1 MTAGRVFFRPIR
13 LGGRK
18 RSAARWLFQS
28 LGVAVLVLA
37 AWLGALF
44 WYADRIP
51 ATPPSAGER
60 TDAIVV
66 LTGGRG
72 RLSEGLRLLAEG
84 RGERLFVS
92 GVYRGI
98 DVDALLQLA
107 RRKPDDVECCITIGY
122 AADNTA
128 GNARETALW
137 MRAVGNDSLRLVTAN
152 YHMPRSLLEFRRAL
166 PEIRIVAHPVFP
178 EGFKRECW
186 WCWRNSLLLV
196 ASEFLKYLAALAGLS
211 SPGAVRG

>member
-1 MTAGRVFFRPIR
+1 MVFRPIR

-28 LGVAVLVLA
+28 LGLAVLVLA
-37 AWLGALF
+37 AWLAGLL

-51 ATPPSAGER
+51 ATSPPVQEP

-66 LTGGRG
+66 LTGGSG

-84 RGERLFVS
+84 SGKRLFVS

-107 RRKPDDVECCITIGY
+107 RQKPDDVECCITIGY

-128 GNARETALW
+128 GNARETARW
-137 MRAVGNDSLRLVTAN
+137 MRAVGNRSLRLVTAN
-152 YHMPRSLLEFRRAL
+152 YHMPRSLLEFHRAL
-166 PEIRIVAHPVFP
+166 PDIRIVAHPVFP
-178 EGFKRECW
+178 EAFKRECW
-186 WCWRNSLLLV
+186 WCWRNSILLV
-196 ASEFLKYLAALAGLS
+196 ASEFNKYLAALAGLS
-211 SPGAVRG
+211 SPGAERE

>member
-1 MTAGRVFFRPIR
+1 MVFRSNR
-13 LGGRK
+13 LGGRR
-18 RSAARWLFQS
+18 RSAARWLFQF

-37 AWLGALF
+37 AWFAGLL

-51 ATPPSAGER
+51 ADPPPVGER

-66 LTGGRG
+66 LTGGSA

-84 RGERLFVS
+84 RGDRLFVS

-98 DVDALLQLA
+98 EVDELLQLA

-128 GNARETALW
+128 GNASETARW
-137 MRAVGNDSLRLVTAN
+137 VRAAGHRSLRLVTAN

-166 PEIRIVAHPVFP
+166 PDIRIVAHPVFP
-178 EGFKRECW
+178 DAFKRDCW

-196 ASEFLKYLAALAGLS
+196 ASEFNKYLAALAGLS

>member
-1 MTAGRVFFRPIR
+1 MVFRPNRLAGRR
-13 LGGRK
+13 
-18 RSAARWLFQS
+18 RSAARWLLHS

-37 AWLGALF
+37 AWCAGLF

-51 ATPPSAGER
+51 ARPPSVEEP

-66 LTGGRG
+66 LTGGSG
-72 RLSEGLRLLAEG
+72 RLAEGLRLLAEG
-84 RGERLFVS
+84 RGDRLFVS

-98 DVDALLQLA
+98 DVNALLQVA

-128 GNARETALW
+128 GNASETARW
-137 MRAVGNDSLRLVTAN
+137 MRGVGHRSLRLVTAN

-166 PEIRIVAHPVFP
+166 PEARIVPHPVFP
-178 EGFKRECW
+178 EAFKRDCW

-196 ASEFLKYLAALAGLS
+196 ASEFHKYLAALAGLS
-211 SPGAVRG
+211 SPGAVSG

>member
-1 MTAGRVFFRPIR
+1 MLFRPIR
-13 LGGRK
+13 AGGRK
-18 RSAARWLFQS
+18 RRAARGL
-28 LGVAVLVLA
+28 ARVLVLVA
-37 AWLGALF
+37 AFLCAWLAGLF
-44 WYADRIP
+44 WYAGRIP
-51 ATPPSAGER
+51 SEPPDSGER

-66 LTGGRG
+66 LTGGAG
-72 RLSEGLRLLAEG
+72 RLSEGLKLLAEG
-84 RGERLFVS
+84 RGKRLFVS

-128 GNARETALW
+128 GNARETAEW
-137 MRAVGNDSLRLVTAN
+137 MRSVGNRSLLLVTAN

-166 PEIRIVAHPVFP
+166 PDIRIVPHPVFP
-178 EGFKRECW
+178 EAFRHDCW
-186 WCWRNSLLLV
+186 WCGRNSLLLV
-196 ASEFLKYLAALAGLS
+196 ASEFHKYLAALAGLS